1 MLRSE
6 VTLSYMS
13 NNSVNLVLSAGVPSQ
28 EEALH
33 LTHKDLLC
41 FAWQI
46 AKGMAYLAD
55 MKVSWMTGRQE
66 HSLPGRY
73 EDEMVDR

>member
-1 MLRSE
+1 MVKIGSRVE
-6 VTLSYMS
+6 D
-13 NNSVNLVLSAGVPSQ
+13 
-28 EEALH
+28 

-55 MKVSWMTGRQE
+55 MKVGR
-66 HSLPGRY
+66 
-73 EDEMVDR
+73 DW

>member
-1 MLRSE
+1 MGLT
-6 VTLSYMS
+6 TLGLTTTS
-13 NNSVNLVLSAGVPSQ
+13 LLTPGIPSQ
-28 EEALH
+28 EEALN

-55 MKVSWMTGRQE
+55 MKVGHDW
-66 HSLPGRY
+66 
-73 EDEMVDR
+73 